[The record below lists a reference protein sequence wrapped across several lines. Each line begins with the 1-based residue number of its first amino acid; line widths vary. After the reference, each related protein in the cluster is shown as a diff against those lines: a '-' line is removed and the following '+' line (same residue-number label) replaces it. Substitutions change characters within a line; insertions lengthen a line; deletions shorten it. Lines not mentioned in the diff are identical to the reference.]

1 MDLIE
6 LSEISM
12 LILSI
17 FYGYQIF
24 TKPYKLYKKDS
35 VLLFLSLSSI
45 VLNVSSFQVYWFTSL
60 YERHKYLDI
69 FIKIILFIFS
79 IINQIFL
86 NEMEEDE
93 YQMKMEKKKDDFYD
107 SYTNSIDEGNIG
119 FKLVNGL
126 LILNILYKVMCLN
139 EQWL

>member
-79 IINQIFL
+79 IITQIFL
-86 NEMEEDE
+86 NEMEEEE

-107 SYTNSIDEGNIG
+107 SYTNNIDEGNIG

-126 LILNILYKVMCLN
+126 LF
-139 EQWL
+139 

>member
-86 NEMEEDE
+86 NEMEEEE